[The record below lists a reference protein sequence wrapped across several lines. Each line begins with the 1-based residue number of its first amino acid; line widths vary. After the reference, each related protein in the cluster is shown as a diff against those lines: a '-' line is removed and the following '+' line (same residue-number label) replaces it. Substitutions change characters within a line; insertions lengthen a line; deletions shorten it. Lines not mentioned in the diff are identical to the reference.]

1 MDENL
6 HMFRCMARVKVCVN
20 NQRIPFRYE
29 LRLLLY
35 AETMDG
41 FTEKLTPMEHKAQ
54 NRCFGCGPANAAGL
68 RLEFMLAEDGNVVCL
83 PTIPEIF
90 EGPAGY
96 LHGGIIAT
104 LLDEAMSKSVRARGV
119 TAMTRQM
126 EIDYQRPV
134 QSGVPIRLEGRLVR
148 SVGRKH
154 WTEARIISSKGHVLA
169 EGKGLFVE
177 VHAR

>member
-1 MDENL
+1 MET
-6 HMFRCMARVKVCVN
+6 VKVCVKI
-20 NQRIPFRYE
+20 QRIPFRYE

-41 FTEKLTPMEHKAQ
+41 SAEKLTPMVHVAQ

-68 RLEFMLAEDGNVVCL
+68 RLEFLLAEDGSVVCL

-134 QSGVPIRLEGRLVR
+134 QSGAPIRLEGRLVR
-148 SVGRKH
+148 SEGRKH
-154 WTEARIISSKGHVLA
+154 WTEARLLNHRGHVLA

-177 VHAR
+177 VRAL